1 MKKHFKQYHKSH
13 FMGLLQT
20 ILIILKLNK
29 IINWKWTYVLMP
41 LWIYLTI
48 VLMILI
54 LAFYVG
60 YKEDYPFDR
69 NSYKYK

>member
-1 MKKHFKQYHKSH
+1 MKKHFKQYHESY

-29 IINWKWTYVLMP
+29 IINWKWAYVLMP

-48 VLMILI
+48 VLMLLI
-54 LAFYVG
+54 MAVFV
-60 YKEDYPFDR
+60 DIQDR
-69 NSYKYK
+69 RTDKWN

>member
-1 MKKHFKQYHKSH
+1 MKKHFKQYHESY

-48 VLMILI
+48 ILMLLI
-54 LAFYVG
+54 MAFIVDV
-60 YKEDYPFDR
+60 KDR
-69 NSYKYK
+69 RTDKWN

>member
-1 MKKHFKQYHKSH
+1 MKKHFKQYHESY

-48 VLMILI
+48 VLMLLI
-54 LAFYVG
+54 LAFVVDI
-60 YKEDYPFDR
+60 KDR
-69 NSYKYK
+69 RTDKWN

>member
-1 MKKHFKQYHKSH
+1 MKKHFKQYHESY
-13 FMGLLQT
+13 FMGLLQA

-48 VLMILI
+48 ALMLII
-54 LAFYVG
+54 LAIYVG
-60 YKEDYPFDR
+60 ANEEDR
-69 NSYKYK
+69 

>member
-1 MKKHFKQYHKSH
+1 MKKHFKQYHESY

-48 VLMILI
+48 VLMLLI
-54 LAFYVG
+54 MAVFV
-60 YKEDYPFDR
+60 DIQDR
-69 NSYKYK
+69 RTDKWN

>member
-1 MKKHFKQYHKSH
+1 MKRHFKQYHESY
-13 FMGLLQT
+13 FMRVLQT

-48 VLMILI
+48 VLMLLI
-54 LAFYVG
+54 MALFV
-60 YKEDYPFDR
+60 DVRDR
-69 NSYKYK
+69 RTDKWN

>member
-1 MKKHFKQYHKSH
+1 MKKHFKQYHESY

-48 VLMILI
+48 VLMLLI
-54 LAFYVG
+54 MAFVV
-60 YKEDYPFDR
+60 DVRDR
-69 NSYKYK
+69 KTDKWN

>member
-1 MKKHFKQYHKSH
+1 MKKHFKQYHESY

-48 VLMILI
+48 IPMLI
-54 LAFYVG
+54 ITAFVV
-60 YKEDYPFDR
+60 DIQDR
-69 NSYKYK
+69 KTDKWN

>member
-1 MKKHFKQYHKSH
+1 MKKHFKQYHESY

-48 VLMILI
+48 ILMLI
-54 LAFYVG
+54 IMAFIVDV
-60 YKEDYPFDR
+60 KDR
-69 NSYKYK
+69 RTDKWN

>member
-1 MKKHFKQYHKSH
+1 MKKHFKQYHESY
-13 FMGLLQT
+13 FMGILQT

-48 VLMILI
+48 ILMLLI
-54 LAFYVG
+54 MAFVV
-60 YKEDYPFDR
+60 DIQDR
-69 NSYKYK
+69 RTDKWN

>member
-1 MKKHFKQYHKSH
+1 MKKHFKQYHESY

-20 ILIILKLNK
+20 ILIILRLNK

-48 VLMILI
+48 ILMLLI
-54 LAFYVG
+54 MAFIIDV
-60 YKEDYPFDR
+60 KDR
-69 NSYKYK
+69 RTDKWN

>member
-1 MKKHFKQYHKSH
+1 MKKHFKQYHESY
-13 FMGLLQT
+13 FIGILQT

-48 VLMILI
+48 VLMLLI
-54 LAFYVG
+54 MAFVV
-60 YKEDYPFDR
+60 DIQDR
-69 NSYKYK
+69 KTDKWN

>member
-1 MKKHFKQYHKSH
+1 MKKHFKQYHESY

-20 ILIILKLNK
+20 ILIIFKLNK

-48 VLMILI
+48 VLMLLI
-54 LAFYVG
+54 MALFVDI
-60 YKEDYPFDR
+60 KDR
-69 NSYKYK
+69 RTDKWN

>member
-1 MKKHFKQYHKSH
+1 MKKHFKQYHESY

-48 VLMILI
+48 VLMLLI
-54 LAFYVG
+54 MALFVDI
-60 YKEDYPFDR
+60 KDR
-69 NSYKYK
+69 RTDKWN

>member
-1 MKKHFKQYHKSH
+1 MKKHFKQYHESY

-48 VLMILI
+48 ILMLLI
-54 LAFYVG
+54 MAFVVDV
-60 YKEDYPFDR
+60 KDR
-69 NSYKYK
+69 RTDKWNWY

>member
-1 MKKHFKQYHKSH
+1 
-13 FMGLLQT
+13 MGILQT

-29 IINWKWTYVLMP
+29 IINWKWVYVLMP
-41 LWIYLTI
+41 LWIYITI
-48 VLMILI
+48 VVMILI

>member
-1 MKKHFKQYHKSH
+1 MKKHFKQYHESY
-13 FMGLLQT
+13 FMGILQT

-48 VLMILI
+48 VLMLLI
-54 LAFYVG
+54 MAFVV
-60 YKEDYPFDR
+60 DIQDR
-69 NSYKYK
+69 KTDKWN

>member
-1 MKKHFKQYHKSH
+1 MKKHFKQYHESY
-13 FMGLLQT
+13 FMGILQT

-48 VLMILI
+48 ILMLLI
-54 LAFYVG
+54 MAFVV
-60 YKEDYPFDR
+60 DIQDR
-69 NSYKYK
+69 KTDKWS

>member
-1 MKKHFKQYHKSH
+1 MKKHFKQYHESY
-13 FMGLLQT
+13 FMGILQT

-48 VLMILI
+48 VLMLI
-54 LAFYVG
+54 IMALFV
-60 YKEDYPFDR
+60 DIQDR
-69 NSYKYK
+69 RTDKWN

>member
-1 MKKHFKQYHKSH
+1 MKKHFKQYHESY
-13 FMGLLQT
+13 FMGILRT

-48 VLMILI
+48 VLMLLI
-54 LAFYVG
+54 MALFVDI
-60 YKEDYPFDR
+60 KDR
-69 NSYKYK
+69 RTDKWN

>member
-1 MKKHFKQYHKSH
+1 MKKHFKQYHESY
-13 FMGLLQT
+13 FMGILQT

-48 VLMILI
+48 VLMLLI
-54 LAFYVG
+54 LALFVDI
-60 YKEDYPFDR
+60 KDR
-69 NSYKYK
+69 RTDKWN

>member
-1 MKKHFKQYHKSH
+1 MKKHFKQYHESY

-48 VLMILI
+48 ILMLLI
-54 LAFYVG
+54 LAFVVDI
-60 YKEDYPFDR
+60 KDR
-69 NSYKYK
+69 RTDKWN

>member
-1 MKKHFKQYHKSH
+1 MKKHFKQYHESY
-13 FMGLLQT
+13 FMGILQT

-48 VLMILI
+48 VLMLLI
-54 LAFYVG
+54 MAFVV
-60 YKEDYPFDR
+60 DIQDR
-69 NSYKYK
+69 RTDKWN